1 MRKARSKILAFLV
14 LEFGMQSTMTCG
26 RYRLPLNGPGSR
38 PLVMGILNV
47 TPDSFSDGGRYQ
59 SLESAIDR
67 AEQMIAEGADILDI
81 GAESTRPGVD
91 PLPVA
96 EELQRLLPVLYA
108 LRDCGKPLSVD
119 TRNPLVMRE
128 ALVAGADMINDV
140 NGFRAPGAFEAL
152 EGSDCGICVMHMQN
166 DPATMQIQPHYDDVC
181 AEVRS
186 FLQERMQELL
196 DAGVARSRL
205 CIDPGIGFGKTT
217 AHNIALLKYIAVLR
231 QQLDFP
237 LLVGVSRK
245 SIIGSITGKPID
257 ERVVGSVAAAI
268 MCAQQGADIVRVHDV
283 GATVDALKVWQ
294 ALR

>member
-1 MRKARSKILAFLV
+1 
-14 LEFGMQSTMTCG
+14 MQSTMICG

-140 NGFRAPGAFEAL
+140 NGFRAPGALEAL

-181 AEVRS
+181 AEVGS
-186 FLQERMQELL
+186 FLQGRMRELMS
-196 DAGVARSRL
+196 AGVAQSRL

-217 AHNIALLKYIAVLR
+217 AHNIALLKSIALLR

-245 SIIGSITGKPID
+245 SIIGNITGKPIE
-257 ERVVGSVAAAI
+257 ERLAGSIAAAV

-283 GATVDALKVWQ
+283 AATVDALKVWQ